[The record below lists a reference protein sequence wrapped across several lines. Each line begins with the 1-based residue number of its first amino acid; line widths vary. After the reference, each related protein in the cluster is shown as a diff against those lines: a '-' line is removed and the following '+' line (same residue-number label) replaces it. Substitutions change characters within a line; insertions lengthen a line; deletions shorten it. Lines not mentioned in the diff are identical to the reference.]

1 MANSSRDAV
10 DNQSRGISEA
20 EQAAAKAVRTAI
32 NTKKAVKTVKIVKKY
47 GFKGILD
54 IFKKGL
60 KKSIKD
66 LAKAISQV
74 IITGLTGIIIL
85 VIVLALFVC
94 VLMPLAMICD
104 DSVLT
109 DQDAEAKQ
117 YASLMHRIENEIGD
131 ESFAEQNIDSDKESP
146 IAEALNGKYFR
157 DENGR
162 RIKYAY
168 NSKDHNI
175 KYDLKNVDVKDA
187 DDSDVIVKTKYDDE
201 ADGDYDNE
209 YSYLTANDRVA
220 IQYIATNAVMK
231 QEDLEGIKDF
241 NDAAT
246 KMLNDWVTALAVH
259 FYSGDVERFTSRYHI
274 RV

>member
-109 DQDAEAKQ
+109 DAQDRK
-117 YASLMHRIENEIGD
+117 
-131 ESFAEQNIDSDKESP
+131 
-146 IAEALNGKYFR
+146 
-157 DENGR
+157 
-162 RIKYAY
+162 
-168 NSKDHNI
+168 
-175 KYDLKNVDVKDA
+175 
-187 DDSDVIVKTKYDDE
+187 
-201 ADGDYDNE
+201 
-209 YSYLTANDRVA
+209 
-220 IQYIATNAVMK
+220 
-231 QEDLEGIKDF
+231 
-241 NDAAT
+241 
-246 KMLNDWVTALAVH
+246 
-259 FYSGDVERFTSRYHI
+259 
-274 RV
+274 